1 MISKSLYLIGLQCPY
16 WLWKQFYEKETLPEP
31 DEFTKSLF
39 ETGYDVE
46 KLANTLFKKES
57 LQKTLTFEDLQA
69 RLDVLDETQLIEI
82 KSSTE
87 AKSIHHEDLA
97 FQLYLCQKNGIEVKF
112 CHVLHL
118 NNEYVKRGDLDLN
131 QLFTKTD
138 VSEEVFA
145 LLPLVEEKL
154 HEIRAILKGE
164 CTDPHDGCKPA
175 YSCPAHDQYI
185 ASLPLGNVFEL
196 SRGKAKAFQLAKQ
209 GILTLTDIKDQVK
222 LTEKQQIQCECASNG
237 EPYINK
243 LKLKAFLDSLEY
255 PLYYLD
261 FETVSFAIPKWD
273 NTRPYQQ
280 VCVQHSCHIE
290 YEDGK
295 IEHKEFLLETG
306 VNPILPFAENL
317 RQILGDKGSIIVF
330 NQSFEAGR
338 LKELARDYPEYEKWV
353 NQTIVGMVD
362 LLIPFREFVHYH
374 PSQKGSASIKKVLP
388 TLTNLDYSEL
398 EVGNGATAMNELAKL
413 ADDDNQEMQQHLLK
427 YCELDTWAEVE
438 IIRRLHGLVTP

>member
-1 MISKSLYLIGLQCPY
+1 MISKSLYLIGLQCQY
-16 WLWKQFYEKETLPEP
+16 WLWKQFYEKETLSEP

-57 LQKTLTFEDLQA
+57 LQITLNHEDLQA
-69 RLDVLDETQLIEI
+69 RLDVLEDGQLIEI

-97 FQLYLCQKNGIEVKF
+97 FQLYLCQKNSIEIKS

-118 NNEYVKRGDLDLN
+118 NNEYVRQGELDLN

-138 VSEEVFA
+138 VTEEVLQ
-145 LLPLVEEKL
+145 LLPTVEEKL
-154 HEIRAILKGE
+154 NKIRTILKEE
-164 CTDPHDGCKPA
+164 CPDPHDGCKPA
-175 YSCPAHDQYI
+175 YSCPAHDQYFQ
-185 ASLPLGNVFEL
+185 SLPDGNVFEL
-196 SRGKAKAFQLAKQ
+196 SRGKAEGFKLAKQ
-209 GILTLTDIKDQVK
+209 GILSLTDIKDQIK

-237 EPYINK
+237 ETYINK
-243 LKLKAFLDSLEY
+243 LKLKAFLDKLEY

-290 YEDGK
+290 HENGTVD
-295 IEHKEFLLETG
+295 HKEFLLETG
-306 VNPILPFAENL
+306 VNPILPFAEDL
-317 RQILGDKGSIIVF
+317 KQTLGDKGSIIVY

-338 LKELARDYPEYEKWV
+338 LKELARDYPDYEEWV
-353 NQTIVGMVD
+353 NSIINRMVD
-362 LLIPFREFVHYH
+362 LLIPFREFAHYH

-388 TLTNLDYSEL
+388 TLTDLSYKDL
-398 EVGNGATAMNELAKL
+398 EVGNGATAMKELAKL
-413 ADDDNQEMQQHLLK
+413 ADEDNPEMREHLIK

-438 IIRRLHGLVTP
+438 LIRKLKSIII